1 MKSTVQMNRAIQ
13 VKPADSENRGDRKLF
28 VGMLSKQQ
36 TEEDVRQLFTPFG
49 TIEEC
54 SILRGPDG
62 ASKEQIEEAS
72 SLLFESIPVE
82 HRKTSRKGKGK
93 EARTLYD
100 IISLL
105 KRTEPDILPVYVA
118 RNLEIL
124 PPIGVDHLDISKL
137 LKDLTMVQAE
147 IKNIKASYVTKDQ
160 LQEVKKE
167 CLGSKSASPPFSAVK
182 VNMRRGAYRNSGP
195 MGLSLNDTIISNSG
209 EQMECD
215 IQSQKSCEL
224 NKYRS
229 LIITNHAEGMS
240 LKSSEN
246 ITADRSG
253 SSGDRWDPAER
264 GSGGGKDASLRS
276 PAPTEANPSVD
287 VNALNNIQSANTLSF
302 AEVMNSDGEWKL
314 VQRRKHNTKMYR
326 YLGCAFVKFSSHQE
340 AQAAITSLHGSQTMP
355 RTLNTMGQLE
365 LEFTNTRGLS
375 DAHVVAQPRD
385 TISFDLLLGGLRPR
399 NVKRFLGDFSTKSVQ
414 RNLFRTIN
422 GQGGIVPDF
431 NMAIVLVASV
441 RFTCLR
447 ADACIFKDAWASFSE
462 VLYALLMF
470 TFTSQPIKS
479 GASSSLVVKF
489 ADTEKE
495 RQLRRMQ
502 QMAGNMSLLNPFVF
516 NQFGAYGTYAQVIT
530 EQVDLQQQAALM
542 VAATAQGYISPMT
555 ALASHALNGMANS
568 VVPATSDNFT
578 GLAIGTGGGQ
588 PLNGALPSL
597 PSPTMPGFNMAAQ
610 TNGQPP
616 PQEAV
621 YTNGI
626 HQTFTGPVPVTAQ
639 GIPNGEAALQHAAYP
654 SMQPFPGVAYPA
666 VYGQFPQPIPPP
678 MSTIAPAQRE
688 GCSIS
693 GPEGCNLFIY
703 HLPQE
708 FGDAELMQMF
718 LPFGNVISSKVFIDR
733 ATNQSKCFGFVSF
746 DNPTSAQAAI
756 QAMNGF
762 QIGMKRL
769 KVQLKRPKDANRPY

>member
-1 MKSTVQMNRAIQ
+1 MVHLVDIFRSAKVEYPPPVIMNRAIQ

-62 ASKEQIEEAS
+62 ASK
-72 SLLFESIPVE
+72 
-82 HRKTSRKGKGK
+82 
-93 EARTLYD
+93 
-100 IISLL
+100 
-105 KRTEPDILPVYVA
+105 
-118 RNLEIL
+118 
-124 PPIGVDHLDISKL
+124 
-137 LKDLTMVQAE
+137 
-147 IKNIKASYVTKDQ
+147 
-160 LQEVKKE
+160 
-167 CLGSKSASPPFSAVK
+167 
-182 VNMRRGAYRNSGP
+182 
-195 MGLSLNDTIISNSG
+195 
-209 EQMECD
+209 
-215 IQSQKSCEL
+215 
-224 NKYRS
+224 
-229 LIITNHAEGMS
+229 
-240 LKSSEN
+240 
-246 ITADRSG
+246 
-253 SSGDRWDPAER
+253 
-264 GSGGGKDASLRS
+264 
-276 PAPTEANPSVD
+276 
-287 VNALNNIQSANTLSF
+287 
-302 AEVMNSDGEWKL
+302 
-314 VQRRKHNTKMYR
+314 
-326 YLGCAFVKFSSHQE
+326 GCAFVKFSSHQE

-355 RTLNTMGQLE
+355 
-365 LEFTNTRGLS
+365 
-375 DAHVVAQPRD
+375 
-385 TISFDLLLGGLRPR
+385 
-399 NVKRFLGDFSTKSVQ
+399 
-414 RNLFRTIN
+414 
-422 GQGGIVPDF
+422 
-431 NMAIVLVASV
+431 
-441 RFTCLR
+441 
-447 ADACIFKDAWASFSE
+447 
-462 VLYALLMF
+462 
-470 TFTSQPIKS
+470 

-516 NQFGAYGTYAQVIT
+516 NQFGAYSTYAQVIT
-530 EQVDLQQQAALM
+530 EQQQAALM

-568 VVPATSDNFT
+568 VVPPASDNFS
-578 GLAIGTGGGQ
+578 GLAIGTGAQ

-610 TNGQPP
+610 TANGQPP
-616 PQEAV
+616 PQDAV

-626 HQTFTGPVPVTAQ
+626 HQTFTGPYLSVPLLGEDRGVISPMCADLTNVAAVPVTAQ
-639 GIPNGEAALQHAAYP
+639 GLPNGEAALQHAAYP
-654 SMQPFPGVAYPA
+654 GMQPFPGV
-666 VYGQFPQPIPPP
+666 
-678 MSTIAPAQRE
+678 

-756 QAMNGF
+756 AAMNGF